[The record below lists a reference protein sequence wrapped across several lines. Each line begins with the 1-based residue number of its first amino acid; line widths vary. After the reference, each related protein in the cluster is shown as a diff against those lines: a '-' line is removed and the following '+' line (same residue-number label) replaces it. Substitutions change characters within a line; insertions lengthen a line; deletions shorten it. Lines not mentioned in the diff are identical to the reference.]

1 MEIKYNKKEGITV
14 GALYELLHHF
24 VLDLTKVLIVVLE
37 LMGALVIVYVGIVA
51 LYKFFCLKFTKS
63 STEVRIRLGR
73 GIAMGL
79 QFYLAAEIFRLIT
92 IREYKDLAIVGVI
105 IVLHVIIS
113 VLISWEVHH
122 SIKMVKEEEEL
133 DSKTGLVNTHNPSLN
148 ETQNM

>member
-1 MEIKYNKKEGITV
+1 MI
-14 GALYELLHHF
+14 
-24 VLDLTKVLIVVLE
+24 LIIVLE
-37 LMGALVIVYVGIVA
+37 LLGALVILYAAIVS
-51 LYKFFCLKFTKS
+51 LYKFFCLKFTRT
-63 STEVRIRLGR
+63 STEIRIRFGR

-105 IVLHVIIS
+105 ILLHLVIS

-133 DSKTGLVNTHNPSLN
+133 DRETGLVHNLGNHPNKSV
-148 ETQNM
+148 